1 MHINRHLKGGA
12 PIVLHHNLQIN
23 PTGLIKAINK
33 PKALKSKI
41 KYDFKGWNFKMPLLN
56 HKIGN

>member
-41 KYDFKGWNFKMPLLN
+41 KYDFKG
-56 HKIGN
+56 